1 MAMPLAAAP
10 YRASGL
16 VPWHKTDVPTYHG
29 DVGYQGMNG
38 LGSDAA

>member
-1 MAMPLAAAP
+1 MIDVA
-10 YRASGL
+10 Y
-16 VPWHKTDVPTYHG
+16 WHKTDVPTYHG